1 MSSSVRKLS
10 LIDSAFLFAETV
22 ECPMH
27 VGSVTILKLP
37 EGYAGDFYEDVKAR
51 FANRMHLAKS
61 LRYKLAPTPFDI
73 DRPSWIEDEH
83 FDIDRH
89 VFRGAIP
96 APGDRDTLLRVSGW
110 MHAKPLNRARP
121 LWEVY
126 IYDGLPNNEAAIYSK
141 VHHALIDGGAGA
153 ALTEILYESSPHA
166 SLAEPPPAAAAH
178 PAERHEVRDLG
189 LSLVNA
195 YAELMRGAGSGR
207 NRFAFEFPRTG
218 GSDLA
223 SVLLD
228 AAIHQIEW
236 PLRLAG
242 SAPEIATAFSQA
254 LRNALKPGAS
264 KSLSAMAAPST
275 PLNVTISSERSFA
288 GISLPLGRVKAVGA
302 KAGGK
307 VNDVVLA
314 LTAGMLRRFLLEL
327 DALPR
332 TTLTSFVPISAREPG
347 DADLKN
353 QVFGMVVPLATDIGD
368 PKVRLETIVAEAQ
381 RSKDLANP
389 FRALVPHLAEVPT
402 FGLPMLLQLLSTFYS
417 RSNLANVI
425 PPQFNVVV
433 SNVYFGKK
441 PYYIAGAELVHL
453 YPMSIVVHGQGLNVT
468 VQGYRDHLDFGLI
481 AGANVVPHVAHLAN
495 MLPEVL
501 EELERAVGI
510 APEKAAAK
518 PAPVPEP
525 PAPPRAP
532 AESAPVA
539 EAPLAEVAPAASTA
553 LAEIPVV
560 STALAE
566 IPNASSALAE
576 SALPEVAAAPPD
588 APAAGK
594 VGATNENGKAGGRGK
609 SNGSAKASDKSHG
622 NRKPSANGD
631 GNGAHG
637 PSGVQA
643 FVDGGKGGTKGGAKG
658 GSKGAGEA
666 AGGGKSKS
674 RQVSSK

>member
-1 MSSSVRKLS
+1 
-10 LIDSAFLFAETV
+10 
-22 ECPMH
+22 
-27 VGSVTILKLP
+27 
-37 EGYAGDFYEDVKAR
+37 
-51 FANRMHLAKS
+51 
-61 LRYKLAPTPFDI
+61 
-73 DRPSWIEDEH
+73 
-83 FDIDRH
+83 
-89 VFRGAIP
+89 
-96 APGDRDTLLRVSGW
+96 
-110 MHAKPLNRARP
+110 
-121 LWEVY
+121 
-126 IYDGLPNNEAAIYSK
+126 
-141 VHHALIDGGAGA
+141 
-153 ALTEILYESSPHA
+153 
-166 SLAEPPPAAAAH
+166 
-178 PAERHEVRDLG
+178 
-189 LSLVNA
+189 
-195 YAELMRGAGSGR
+195 
-207 NRFAFEFPRTG
+207 
-218 GSDLA
+218 
-223 SVLLD
+223 
-228 AAIHQIEW
+228 
-236 PLRLAG
+236 
-242 SAPEIATAFSQA
+242 
-254 LRNALKPGAS
+254 
-264 KSLSAMAAPST
+264 MAAPST

-288 GISLPLGRVKAVGA
+288 GVSLPLGRVKAVGA

-353 QVFGMVVPLATDIGD
+353 QVFGMVVPLATDIAD

-481 AGANVVPHVAHLAN
+481 AGANVVPHVAHLAD
-495 MLPEVL
+495 MLPEIL

-518 PAPVPEP
+518 HAPAPGRAVPP
-525 PAPPRAP
+525 PATAQP
-532 AESAPVA
+532 AEPVVAEPAATGAAAGEASLAEVPVA
-539 EAPLAEVAPAASTA
+539 ETA
-553 LAEIPVV
+553 LAEVPVAETAV
-560 STALAE
+560 AQAPAVEPALAE
-566 IPNASSALAE
+566 
-576 SALPEVAAAPPD
+576 
-588 APAAGK
+588 APAAEAAVTEAPAAVISVPETPVAEGPLAAVPLAEFSAANVAATPSPAPVAK
-594 VGATNENGKAGGRGK
+594 TAGANGK
-609 SNGSAKASDKSHG
+609 SNGSAK
-622 NRKPSANGD
+622 PSAKSDGDAKLNAKPNAKQNGN
-631 GNGAHG
+631 NGARAASTVAVAQVLG
-637 PSGVQA
+637 A
-643 FVDGGKGGTKGGAKG
+643 GGKGGAKGGAKG

-666 AGGGKSKS
+666 AGGKSKS